1 MVAFVFSDRVKG
13 VAGKLSPVRFN
24 IVSARGL
31 GVYAKSSASIRNDG
45 KLARDVV
52 DIRVRDEAEAK
63 VTEVVEDRPAA
74 RKSARKKNAVI
85 LHFFKIPLGARI
97 LIFAYDDRCG
107 ILPEKEDLRP
117 LPDIRRQKFLRR
129 KVAVRVI

>member
-1 MVAFVFSDRVKG
+1 VVAFVFSDRVKG
-13 VAGKLSPVRFN
+13 IAGKLSPVRFN
-24 IVSARGL
+24 IVSARGF

-45 KLARDVV
+45 KLACDVV
-52 DIRVRDEAEAK
+52 DFFVRDETEAEVA
-63 VTEVVEDRPAA
+63 EVVKDGAA
-74 RKSARKKNAVI
+74 SRKSARKKNAVL
-85 LHFFKIPLGARI
+85 LHSLKVAFGARI

-117 LPDIRRQKFLRR
+117 LPDIRSQKLLRR